1 MPSPDAFRF
10 TGHNLDK
17 RSTRHGGN
25 YHLLSICS
33 LCEKNC
39 HFFYPRYCI
48 TANPDYTPKFCNHLR
63 HKVKDNTQ
71 YLDEDMVKARCI
83 DFLLSSHEADEDYV
97 IINEL
102 KYADGKRRADIV
114 EVNGQ
119 INAYEIKS
127 DLDSLQRIKSQFE
140 DYKMAFDTVTIV
152 TTAKHL
158 SFVRN
163 SLPKNIG
170 IILVTNYEVT
180 QVRKPTIYTRYNKY
194 FLAALL
200 DTKAL
205 KELSKELSLTNTS
218 KLSITE
224 HRQKIAQNASSGVIK
239 GFVLSSLKSKYRQAY
254 SNFIN
259 YRGAHT
265 LPDDISLL
273 WSGAIS

>member
-1 MPSPDAFRF
+1 M
-10 TGHNLDK
+10 
-17 RSTRHGGN
+17 
-25 YHLLSICS
+25 
-33 LCEKNC
+33 
-39 HFFYPRYCI
+39 
-48 TANPDYTPKFCNHLR
+48 
-63 HKVKDNTQ
+63 KDNTL

-83 DFLLSSHEADEDYV
+83 DFLLSRHEPDEDYV

-102 KYADGKRRADIV
+102 QYADGKRRADIV

-127 DLDSLQRIKSQFE
+127 DLDSLQRIRSQFE

-158 SFVRN
+158 SFVK
-163 SLPKNIG
+163 SGLPKNIG
-170 IILVTNYEVT
+170 IILVTKDEVT
-180 QVRKPTIYTRYNKY
+180 QVRKPTIYSRYNKY

-200 DTKAL
+200 DTRAL
-205 KELSKELSLTNTS
+205 KDISKELSLTSTS

-224 HRQKIAQNASSGVIK
+224 HRQKIAQVASSEIIK
-239 GFVLSSLKSKYRQAY
+239 GFVLSSLKNKYRQAY

-259 YRGAHT
+259 HRGAHT
-265 LPDDISLL
+265 LSDDISLL